1 MGVQLEGETVA
12 KRRPYGSGSVTQ
24 RPDGKWVARVE
35 AGWTDRGTRRR
46 ISRVRAT
53 EAEAKRALRDLQRE
67 LAEGTAVG
75 GRKVT
80 VKAWAD
86 EWLETQAR
94 RVRPKTHQTDTS
106 TVRRWIIPTI
116 GHRRLADLT
125 PADVR
130 KLTDTVRDAGRA
142 STTARY
148 AQSVLERMLRAAI
161 REGHD
166 VPERVLLTH
175 KPAAAVSDREALTV
189 PEAVKVLGAAS
200 KRPDGARWV
209 AALLQGMRQGECLGL
224 TWDHV
229 DFNAHTIDV
238 SWQLQTLRYEDRD
251 RDTFL
256 IPDGYEARRLEG
268 AWHLTRPKTA
278 RGQRIIPMLDWM
290 VEPLRAWREV
300 APVSPHGLVWPRPDG
315 KPRNSKAD
323 RGEWWELCD
332 EAGVRHPNG
341 RRYHLHEARNTTAS
355 LLLAAK
361 VEPTIITAI
370 LGHSRIVVSRGY
382 MSIDRE
388 QLREALSAA
397 SALLLPAGS

>member
-1 MGVQLEGETVA
+1 MTPPGYGNGTVSQRHDHPDCPPVDPDTGE
-12 KRRPYGSGSVTQ
+12 
-24 RPDGKWVARVE
+24 RPDHKCKGKWVARVE

-53 EAEAKRALRDLQRE
+53 EAEAKRALRNLQRE

-209 AALLQGMRQGECLGL
+209 AALL
-224 TWDHV
+224 
-229 DFNAHTIDV
+229 
-238 SWQLQTLRYEDRD
+238 
-251 RDTFL
+251 
-256 IPDGYEARRLEG
+256 
-268 AWHLTRPKTA
+268 
-278 RGQRIIPMLDWM
+278 
-290 VEPLRAWREV
+290 
-300 APVSPHGLVWPRPDG
+300 
-315 KPRNSKAD
+315 
-323 RGEWWELCD
+323 
-332 EAGVRHPNG
+332 
-341 RRYHLHEARNTTAS
+341 
-355 LLLAAK
+355 
-361 VEPTIITAI
+361 
-370 LGHSRIVVSRGY
+370 
-382 MSIDRE
+382 
-388 QLREALSAA
+388 
-397 SALLLPAGS
+397 